1 MTSTGPK
8 KARMEEQILAEAAR
22 LFAKKGV
29 EGTSLTDIAKALGMT
44 RGAIYYYFENKEAL
58 LDALVA
64 GLAEL
69 AVQEIEIW
77 RRTATGSPAERLKS
91 LAELRIRSILTRG
104 IQFRILATAEN
115 ILPPE
120 LRRRH
125 VAAMNRVYQE
135 YRSIIRDGI
144 LSGDFRMGDEHVMAL
159 TLSGVVTSTA
169 WWYYREENP
178 DPDKIVE
185 ELAEFAVRGLLRE
198 GASAAREPTIE
209 SLFSGV
215 RSELDFLEHFVSN
228 KINGEGK

>member
-104 IQFRILATAEN
+104 TQFRILATAEN

-135 YRSIIRDGI
+135 YRSII
-144 LSGDFRMGDEHVMAL
+144 
-159 TLSGVVTSTA
+159 
-169 WWYYREENP
+169 
-178 DPDKIVE
+178 
-185 ELAEFAVRGLLRE
+185 RE